1 MYRYYK
7 RELSYTEGGLT
18 IPESDSED
26 RIRSKSAGWP
36 SSNHCQQPP
45 GTELPPVD
53 SGGLVNRPS
62 TRTYNARTEPQ
73 NAQGAQQGQQAKR
86 SGLPFRVKNNVRGA
100 FGEQNAIY
108 GNADTLVPSGGGTG
122 IGNPKIYFNKRTS
135 NFVVVLPDGEVL
147 EGRIF
152 VFSNNTFFYVNLLKK
167 RQVFFMYY
175 FMLYS

>member
-7 RELSYTEGGLT
+7 REMSYTEGGLP
-18 IPESDSED
+18 IPESED

-36 SSNHCQQPP
+36 PS
-45 GTELPPVD
+45 TELPPVD
-53 SGGLVNRPS
+53 SGGLVNQPS

-73 NAQGAQQGQQAKR
+73 NAQGAQPGQQTKR

-100 FGEQNAIY
+100 FGEQNDLF

-122 IGNPKIYFNKRTS
+122 TGNPKIYFNKRTS
-135 NFVVVLPDGEVL
+135 NFVVVLPDGEML

-152 VFSNNTFFYVNLLKK
+152 VFSNNFDCNTD
-167 RQVFFMYY
+167 
-175 FMLYS
+175 